1 MLLAELSPSIIVKQ
15 LSEPHWRITVVKAQR
30 EVIGKEPLLEMK
42 PWQDQ
47 TSPIQHFPNSHSHF
61 WKDPDGTCQTMLKLS
76 LLYGVKMRVVVS
88 LRELALLLMM
98 NSAQE
103 EDKDVQ
109 SIIWELDRAHL
120 MTFWPPDVDIG
131 KSFQIRI
138 AEHILLW
145 LIRSLSTREATLVV
159 DLDAGWRLFQ
169 RQLDIKLYLAPA
181 ISHNVSTMV
190 RQSQLQ

>member
-1 MLLAELSPSIIVKQ
+1 
-15 LSEPHWRITVVKAQR
+15 
-30 EVIGKEPLLEMK
+30 
-42 PWQDQ
+42 
-47 TSPIQHFPNSHSHF
+47 
-61 WKDPDGTCQTMLKLS
+61 MLKLS

-138 AEHILLW
+138 AEHILL
-145 LIRSLSTREATLVV
+145 
-159 DLDAGWRLFQ
+159 
-169 RQLDIKLYLAPA
+169 
-181 ISHNVSTMV
+181 
-190 RQSQLQ
+190 